1 MKPKGTRARHAQA
14 RYERRQFLQI
24 AAGLATTGMATA
36 GVATSGC
43 APLKGLRLQSPEE
56 NDLKATE
63 VRLIG
68 DVAVPQGNLPQV
80 VESVGLVTGLP
91 GTGSDPPVSSE
102 RSLLIDEMQKRG
114 VVYPN
119 QVLASNE
126 TEMVLVRAYLRPGIQ
141 KGDHFDVELRVP
153 TRSECTSLRGG
164 WLMETRLRFMAELK
178 NQVREGK
185 TLALAEGAVLVDP
198 SAEGERDRI
207 KLTRGRVL
215 GGGVAIESRKLGL
228 MITRAEFQNV
238 TTSAQI
244 GTAVN
249 HRFHTFVSGVKEGVA
264 TPENDKYIE
273 LTVHPRYKDNVER
286 YLRVIRSLP
295 LRETAAERIARLAL
309 LERQLLDHLTA
320 APAALKLEALGKEGV
335 KTLRKGIESND
346 LEVKFYS
353 AEALAYLDE
362 TDAVGPLAEA
372 AKHRAFRAFA
382 LTALSAMDD
391 YTAFDALRELLDV
404 SSAETRYGAFRALWA
419 MNSEDPLVRGES
431 LGDQFSYHVLETKGP
446 PLIHATRSFRAEMVL
461 FGPDQRLLTPCTLE
475 AGKSIQVISRGG
487 DEVTISRFAVGE
499 QDQKRVVS
507 TRIDEII
514 REVVALGGTY
524 PDVVQLLHLAKMRH
538 NLDSR
543 FEIDALPQGGRVY
556 DRPDDDEGDDDDQII
571 VANPLP
577 GLFARPGG
585 KDDDGH
591 SKKKKHARRDD
602 DAPEQSL
609 WSRLYHSVADWSAWG
624 P

>member
-1 MKPKGTRARHAQA
+1 MKPKATRDCREQS

-24 AAGLATTGMATA
+24 AASLASVGIA
-36 GVATSGC
+36 GSGC
-43 APLKGLRLQSPEE
+43 APLKGLRLQSPEDA
-56 NDLKATE
+56 DLKATE

-68 DVAVPQGNLPQV
+68 DVAVPQGNLPMV

-91 GTGSDPPVSSE
+91 ATGSDPPVSSE

-215 GGGVAIESRKLGL
+215 GGGVATQSRKLGL
-228 MITRAEFQNV
+228 AINRAEFQNV
-238 TTSAQI
+238 TVSAQI
-244 GTAVN
+244 GNAVN
-249 HRFHTFVSGVKEGVA
+249 HRFHTFVSGVKQGVA

-286 YLRVIRSLP
+286 YLRVVRALP
-295 LRETAAERIARLAL
+295 LRESSAERVARLAL

-335 KTLRKGIESND
+335 KTLRKGIESKD
-346 LEVKFYS
+346 LEVRFYS

-362 TDAVGPLAEA
+362 TDAVAPLADA
-372 AKHRAFRAFA
+372 AKHRAFRAYA

-391 YTAFDALRELLDV
+391 YAAFEALRDLLDA

-419 MNSEDPLVRGES
+419 MNNQDALVRGES
-431 LGDQFSYHVLETKGP
+431 MGDQFSYHVLETKGP
-446 PLIHATRSFRAEMVL
+446 AMVHATRSFRPEVVL
-461 FGPDQRLLTPCTLE
+461 FGPEQRLLTPCTLE
-475 AGKSIQVISRGG
+475 AGKDIQIISRGG

-499 QDQKRVVS
+499 PDQKRVVS
-507 TRIDEII
+507 TRLDDVI
-514 REVVALGGTY
+514 REIVALGGTY
-524 PDVVQLLHLAKMRH
+524 PDVVQALHQAKMRH
-538 NLDSR
+538 NLNTR
-543 FEIDALPQGGRVY
+543 FEIDALPQGGRTY
-556 DRPDDDEGDDDDQII
+556 DRPAEEGESDDDHI
-571 VANPLP
+571 VIANPLP

-591 SKKKKHARRDD
+591 AKKKNARRDD
-602 DAPEQSL
+602 EPEPSL
-609 WSRLYHSVADWSAWG
+609 WDRIYSSVTDWQAWG
-624 P
+624 Q